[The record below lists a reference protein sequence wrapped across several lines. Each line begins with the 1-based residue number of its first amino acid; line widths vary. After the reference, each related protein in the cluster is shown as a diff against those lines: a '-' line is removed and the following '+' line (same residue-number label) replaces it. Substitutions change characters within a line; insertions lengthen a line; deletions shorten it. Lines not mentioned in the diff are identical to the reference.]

1 MGLIELL
8 ILLVV
13 AAICG
18 GIGQSLAGYTAG
30 GCLTSIVVGFIGAY
44 LGILMARSLG
54 LPELFALQ
62 IGGQSFPIIWS
73 IIGATVFTFILA
85 FLNRLLVGR
94 RTRL

>member
-1 MGLIELL
+1 MGLVELL
-8 ILLVV
+8 VLLIV

-30 GCLTSIVVGFIGAY
+30 GCLTSIVVGFIGSY
-44 LGILMARSLG
+44 LGLLMARSLG
-54 LPELFALQ
+54 LPEIFALQ

-73 IIGATVFTFILA
+73 IIGATVFTLVLA
-85 FLNRLLVGR
+85 LLNRLFVGR